1 MNASLQRD
9 GTVEWA
15 QPGVVE
21 VVPGVYRIPLPL
33 PNDGL
38 KAVNVYA
45 INTDEDVVLI
55 DSGWA
60 IAKARSLL
68 TDALDALGR
77 SLADVRRFLITHIH
91 RDHYTQAIHIRC
103 EFGTPVGLGIGEMAA
118 TAASDPLA
126 QRPPN
131 QPASRRNGRNHPHAR
146 SSHRLHRPLAHRPC
160 LQGLP

>member
-15 QPGVVE
+15 QPGVFE

-60 IAKARSLL
+60 IAKARS
-68 TDALDALGR
+68 TASARAAISPVRVDRASGSGR
-77 SLADVRRFLITHIH
+77 
-91 RDHYTQAIHIRC
+91 AISAM
-103 EFGTPVGLGIGEMAA
+103 GV
-118 TAASDPLA
+118 
-126 QRPPN
+126 
-131 QPASRRNGRNHPHAR
+131 SRKPT
-146 SSHRLHRPLAHRPC
+146 
-160 LQGLP
+160 